1 MSLGEKGN
9 VGAEKHT
16 GFTFE
21 GKEIVLSKTMGA
33 PHNGIATKPGWYP
46 DEKRIEV
53 ATLFAVTGSK
63 TRVEALTGVPRA
75 TVARW
80 IREDWFKDLLEAIR
94 AENDQLLDAKMTEI
108 VVKALDQV
116 EDRVENGDTVI
127 LKDGTP
133 VRRPMTGKDLSIV
146 QAIQID
152 KRQLLRGKPTSRTE
166 QISNQTVEK
175 KLLDLAENFRKLANR
190 TPEKELDISDATIIE
205 EFPNGG
211 PAT

>member
-1 MSLGEKGN
+1 MSLGEKAN
-9 VGAEKHT
+9 VGEDKHT
-16 GFTFE
+16 GFKYQ

-33 PHNGIATKPGWYP
+33 PHSGIATKPGWYS

-63 TRVEALTGVPRA
+63 TRVEALTGVPRS

-80 IREDWFKDLLEAIR
+80 LREDWFQSLLDAIR

-108 VVKALDQV
+108 VVKALDQI
-116 EDRVENGDTVI
+116 EDRVENGDYVVMR
-127 LKDGTP
+127 DGGLVRKP
-133 VRRPMTGKDLSIV
+133 VGAKDLSLV
-146 QAIQID
+146 QAINLD

-166 QISNQTVEK
+166 QVTNQTVEK

-190 TPEKELDISDATIIE
+190 APEKELDITDVEVISETS
-205 EFPNGG
+205 
-211 PAT
+211 TV